1 MIHKDKEYNQ
11 GNFLLNDYNNLDYLL
26 NLFLLHLRLAKTLF
40 LYFFFKLLF
49 FYIDLAF
56 HIIVMF

>member
-26 NLFLLHLRLAKTLF
+26 NLFLLHLRLAKTIF
-40 LYFFFKLLF
+40 LYLF
-49 FYIDLAF
+49 
-56 HIIVMF
+56 